1 MDTDNTQDGA
11 EPPPESAGSI
21 AVSRFRKKSEVV
33 EAVRYDGTK
42 ASFDFIWDWMERET
56 GEPDGGPNQGYEGTG
71 ESPGCFGI
79 VTLEGEMKAS
89 AGDVI
94 IRGVKGEFYPCKPD
108 IFAATYE
115 PFCEAR
121 ALSSRTTV
129 SRAGKIEPKRW
140 RSDRKCPER

>member
-1 MDTDNTQDGA
+1 MGIDNTRDAA
-11 EPPPESAGSI
+11 EPSPASAGSI
-21 AVSRFRKKSEVV
+21 AVSRFRKKPVVV

-56 GEPDGGPNQGYEGTG
+56 GEPDGGPNQGYEGTE

-79 VTLEGEMKAS
+79 VTLEGKMTAS

-115 PFCEAR
+115 PVGEQ
-121 ALSSRTTV
+121 
-129 SRAGKIEPKRW
+129 
-140 RSDRKCPER
+140 